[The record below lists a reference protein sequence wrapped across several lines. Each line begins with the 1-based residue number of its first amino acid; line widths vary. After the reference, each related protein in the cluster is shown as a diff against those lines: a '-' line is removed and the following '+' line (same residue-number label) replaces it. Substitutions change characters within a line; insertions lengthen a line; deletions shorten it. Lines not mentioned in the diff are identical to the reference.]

1 MTDIDFA
8 VLGTG
13 GIGRRTLEVS
23 QHKDGLTPV
32 AACDRNGIAVDRDG
46 LDIDELLDATEGNIA
61 SGPQSGPEQSSSA
74 ERSSADSRAAKP
86 RDDGDQPR
94 DGDGRGDTEG
104 PDAAT
109 DGGVAADATGSAAD
123 AAASDGVKQTG
134 EGAGVVASEQGEPTE
149 TPIDDVIAVSD
160 AVDAVLIALPN
171 LEHDFIPRIADRF
184 ADAGYSGVLI
194 DVLKRSRVI
203 GMLDE
208 RADQLEDTGITFVCG
223 AGATPGFLTGAAALA
238 AQSFVEVHEVD
249 IWWGVGLKSGYEDN
263 RGTVR
268 EDIAHL
274 DGYDVETARGLSDA
288 EIEEIIDAHDGVL
301 EFHDM
306 EHADDVLLERAGIC
320 DAEDVTVGGILDV
333 RSDEKPTTTTVSV
346 TGTTFDGERATNTFE
361 LGDETSMAANVNGP
375 ALGYLR
381 AAVRRNRAGEYGVF
395 GPAELMPGF

>member
-1 MTDIDFA
+1 MESIDFA

-23 QHKDGLTPV
+23 QAKDGLNAV
-32 AACDRNGIAVDRDG
+32 AACDRHGVAIDHDG
-46 LDIDELLDATEGNIA
+46 LDVEELLDATEGNIA
-61 SGPQSGPEQSSSA
+61 
-74 ERSSADSRAAKP
+74 
-86 RDDGDQPR
+86 
-94 DGDGRGDTEG
+94 GDGRGDTDSE
-104 PDAAT
+104 PLT
-109 DGGVAADATGSAAD
+109 DGGVTPDDADAST
-123 AAASDGVKQTG
+123 GVKQHG
-134 EGAGVVASEQGEPTE
+134 EDAGVVASEQADPTDS
-149 TPIDDVIAVSD
+149 PIDDIIAESD
-160 AVDAVLIALPN
+160 KFDAVLIALPN

-184 ADAGYSGVLI
+184 ADANYEGVLI

-203 GMLDE
+203 DMLDD
-208 RADQLEDTGITFVCG
+208 RADRFEDSGITFVCG

-238 AQSFVEVHEVD
+238 AQSFVEVESVD

-274 DGYDVETARGLSDA
+274 DGYDVETARDLSEE
-288 EIEEIIDAHDGVL
+288 EIEEIVEEHDGVL

-320 DAEDVTVGGILDV
+320 DAEDVSVGGILDL
-333 RSDEKPTTTTVSV
+333 RNDEKPTTTTVEV
-346 TGTTFDGERATNTFE
+346 TGTTFDGETGTNTFE
-361 LGDETSMAANVNGP
+361 LDDDTSMAANVNGP

-381 AAVRRNRAGEYGVF
+381 RAVERNRAGDFGVY

>member
-23 QHKDGLTPV
+23 QHKEGLTPV
-32 AACDRNGIAVDRDG
+32 AACDRNGIAIDRDG
-46 LDIDELLDATEGNIA
+46 LDVEELLDATEGNIA
-61 SGPQSGPEQSSSA
+61 
-74 ERSSADSRAAKP
+74 
-86 RDDGDQPR
+86 
-94 DGDGRGDTEG
+94 GDGRGDTEG

-109 DGGVAADATGSAAD
+109 DGGVAAED
-123 AAASDGVKQTG
+123 AAASSGVKQTG
-134 EGAGVVASEQGEPTE
+134 EGAGIVASEQGDPTE
-149 TPIDDVIAVSD
+149 TPIDDVIAASD

-171 LEHDFIPRIADRF
+171 LEHDFIPSVADRF

-208 RADQLEDTGITFVCG
+208 RAARLEDAGITFVCG

-274 DGYDVETARGLSDA
+274 DGYDVETARELSD
-288 EIEEIIDAHDGVL
+288 EDIEAIIDAHDGVL

-320 DAEDVTVGGILDV
+320 DADDVTVGGVLDV

-375 ALGYLR
+375 ALGYLN

-395 GPAELMPGF
+395 SPAELMPGF